1 MKLGLMLAASA
12 LAQGEPEAR
21 VESLAE
27 PAPIAAEAGV
37 IPYPAEFFAEARPNN
52 AFDMLQRLPGFS
64 FSGGQDVRGF
74 AGSGGN
80 VLIEGQRPTSKAIS
94 LEDLLKRI
102 PAASVA
108 RIDLIRGGA
117 QGIDMQGQPIVANI
131 VRSRA
136 ASTTTAVTAG
146 VKGFYSDGWIAPV
159 TAVEWSRRDGR
170 LTLEGSARAEWN
182 RDDAA
187 GVGSRT
193 RYFPGGALRETGG
206 YLVRERG
213 PNLSAN
219 ASANLKR
226 DLDTF
231 GLNGGLTWLKDGG
244 PERVDRFD
252 PLGRLIGQQ
261 RVHENRY
268 QTEAELGADYER
280 LLRTGLTGRLV
291 ALQTLRWQDSDDR
304 SEDPSGSERSI
315 GEESSGE
322 TILRGTLTAVTSE
335 ALTLEGGAEGAFNFL
350 DAATQLTENGV
361 AIPLPNANVRVE
373 ETRGEVFA
381 LGRWKPSDRL
391 SVEAGARM
399 ELSRIAQS
407 GDTESSQRLS
417 YLKPR
422 VLVAWAPDTDSQI
435 RLRVERQV
443 GQLDFNDFVAEAD
456 FGSGVVTAGGAE
468 LVPEQTWAFE
478 AAFERRFWRRG
489 AVVLTLL
496 HHEVQDVVDRIV
508 VAGRFDAAGNIGDG
522 RRDFIN
528 LRGTLPLD
536 RLGISG
542 GLLTGEA
549 EWRWSQVTD
558 PVTGEARRINNDNAF
573 QGEVRFSQDIA
584 RLSST
589 WGVNLSFGESHLL
602 YRIDEVRRTSRD
614 SHWAVYWDWKPNPGL
629 SVRGAVENALSREF
643 RRYRTRYAGLRSLG
657 RISEVEVQ
665 KHTVDPYV
673 SLVVRK
679 VL

>member
-1 MKLGLMLAASA
+1 MLGLMLAASA
-12 LAQGEPEAR
+12 LAQGEPDAR

-27 PAPIAAEAGV
+27 PAPVAAEAGV

-64 FSGGQDVRGF
+64 FDAGQNVRGF

-80 VLIEGQRPTSKAIS
+80 VLIDGQRPTSKAIP

-102 PAASVA
+102 PAESVA

-117 QGIDMQGQPIVANI
+117 QGIDMQGQPIIANI
-131 VRSRA
+131 VRSRV

-146 VKGFYSDGWIAPV
+146 VNGFYSDGWIAPV

-170 LTLEGSARAEWN
+170 LTLEGSARAEWTL
-182 RDDAA
+182 DDAA

-206 YLVRERG
+206 YLTRERG

-219 ASANLKR
+219 ASAALKR
-226 DLDTF
+226 DLDSF
-231 GLNGGLTWLKDGG
+231 GLNGGVTWLKDGG

-268 QTEAELGADYER
+268 LTEAEVGADYER
-280 LLRTGLTGRLV
+280 LLSTGLTGRLV
-291 ALQTLRWQDSDDR
+291 GLQTLRWQDSDDR
-304 SEDPSGSERSI
+304 SEDPGGTERSI
-315 GEESSGE
+315 GKETSGE

-335 ALTLEGGAEGAFNFL
+335 ALTLEGGAEAAYNFL
-350 DAATQLTENGV
+350 DAATDLTENGV
-361 AIPLPNANVRVE
+361 AVPLPNANVRVE
-373 ETRGEVFA
+373 ETRGEAFA

-391 SVEAGARM
+391 SVEAGARL

-407 GDTESSQRLS
+407 GDTEASRRLF
-417 YLKPR
+417 YVKPR
-422 VLVAWAPDTDSQI
+422 LLVAWASDADSQV
-435 RLRVERQV
+435 RLRVEREV
-443 GQLDFNDFVAEAD
+443 GQLNFNDFVAEAD

-468 LVPEQTWAFE
+468 LVPEQAWALE
-478 AAFERRFWRRG
+478 AAFERRFWQRG
-489 AVVLTLL
+489 ALVLTLY
-496 HHEVQDVVDRIV
+496 HAEIQDVVDRIV
-508 VAGRFDAAGNIGDG
+508 VAGRFDAVGNIGDG
-522 RRDFIN
+522 RRDQIS
-528 LRGTLPLD
+528 LTGTLPLD

-542 GLLTGEA
+542 GLLTGEV
-549 EWRWSQVTD
+549 EWRWSRVTD
-558 PVTGEARRINNDNAF
+558 PVTGETRRINNDNAF
-573 QGEVRFSQDIA
+573 EGEVRFSQDLA
-584 RLSST
+584 RLRST
-589 WGVNLSFGESHLL
+589 WGVNLSFGESHVL

-614 SHWAVYWDWKPNPGL
+614 SYWSAYWDWKPTPGL
-629 SVRGAVENALSREF
+629 SVRGAVENAFSREF
-643 RRYRTRYAGLRSLG
+643 RRYRTRYGGLRSLG

-665 KHTVDPYV
+665 THRFDPYV

-679 VL
+679 TL